1 MQMNKLLIVT
11 TVPDTLCGFLLPFAH
26 RFRAL
31 GWRVDAMAE
40 AVSNCKQ
47 SLTAFDRVW
56 DVQWSRQPLD
66 LRNLLVAPQTIREVI
81 VQQEYDIVHV
91 HTPIAAFVTRY
102 AVRDLIKK
110 GKIKLIYTAHGFHF
124 HAGGNRWK
132 NALFLLLE
140 KIAGRWTDYI
150 VAINRED
157 EEAAKHYRLLPPERV
172 RYMPGIGV
180 NLENYRPDL
189 VPESKVMEVRKQLGL
204 GSKTPLFLAIAEF
217 IPRKRHQDILKAFA
231 RLTHPTA
238 CLALAGDG
246 PLIEQM
252 QKLALELG
260 VQNRV
265 HFLGCREDIPTL
277 LSASIATVL
286 VSERE
291 GLPRSIM
298 ESLCLEI
305 PVIGTDIRGI
315 RDLLEKGCG
324 LLVEVGD
331 TQAIC
336 QAMEWILTH
345 PEDAKSMGKR
355 GREQMAAYDLQ
366 YILHLHESLYA
377 EVKPEIFTQNDY
389 NVIKANSV
397 TIPPA
402 ATTPLKSKTF
412 KGS

>member
-1 MQMNKLLIVT
+1 MNKLLIVT

-26 RFRAL
+26 HFRAL

-47 SLTAFDRVW
+47 SLAAFDRVW

-81 VQQEYDIVHV
+81 IQQEYDIVHV

-102 AVRDLIKK
+102 ALKDLIKK

-140 KIAGRWTDYI
+140 KIAGQWTDYI

-157 EEAAKHYRLLPPERV
+157 EEAAKHYKLVPPEQV

-180 NLENYRPDL
+180 SLEHYRPDL
-189 VPESKVMEVRKQLGL
+189 VSEDKVIEVRQQLGIAL
-204 GSKTPLFLAIAEF
+204 ETPLFLAIAEF

-277 LSASIATVL
+277 LRASVVTLL

-315 RDLLEKGCG
+315 RDLLEKSCG

-331 TQAIC
+331 IEALC

-345 PEDAKSMGKR
+345 PEEAKSMGKR

-377 EVKPEIFTQNDY
+377 EVKPAIFTQQDY

-397 TIPPA
+397 TISPP
-402 ATTPLKSKTF
+402 ATTPLKNKTF
-412 KGS
+412 RGS